1 MRFLFNSRVLCPK
14 QHFTLRTMSM
24 AMWSYIGIV
33 MLRSNIIF
41 IVLTYIS
48 SDLRIVILLTQVVT
62 CFYQMIK
69 SLKD

>member
-1 MRFLFNSRVLCPK
+1 MRFLFNSMVMCPK

-24 AMWSYIGIV
+24 VMWSYIGIAI
-33 MLRSNIIF
+33 LRSNIIF
-41 IVLTYIS
+41 IVLTYRS
-48 SDLRIVILLTQVVT
+48 SDLRIVILLTQAVT